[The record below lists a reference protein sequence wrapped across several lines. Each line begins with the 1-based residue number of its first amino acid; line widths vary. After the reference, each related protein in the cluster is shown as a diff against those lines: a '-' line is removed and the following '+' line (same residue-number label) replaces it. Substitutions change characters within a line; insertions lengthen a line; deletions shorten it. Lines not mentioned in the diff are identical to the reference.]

1 MKKVILEFTLNGHKR
16 TYYRRT
22 DVFGEVVTTV
32 NQESARLIKENE
44 VPEIV
49 KKLIVKYGKENVKDV
64 NLIKKDGHY

>member
-32 NQESARLIKENE
+32 NQGSARLIKENE

-64 NLIKKDGHY
+64 NLIKKDGQC

>member
-32 NQESARLIKENE
+32 NQDSARLIKENE
-44 VPEIV
+44 VPGV
-49 KKLIVKYGKENVKDV
+49 LKKLIVKYGKENVKDV
-64 NLIKKDGHY
+64 NLIKKDGQ

>member
-32 NQESARLIKENE
+32 NQDSARLIRENE

-64 NLIKKDGHY
+64 NIIKKDGQ

>member
-44 VPEIV
+44 VPEII
-49 KKLIVKYGKENVKDV
+49 KKLIVKHGKENVKDV
-64 NLIKKDGHY
+64 NIIKKDGQ

>member
-64 NLIKKDGHY
+64 NLIKKDGQ

>member
-32 NQESARLIKENE
+32 NQDSARLIKENE
-44 VPEIV
+44 VSGV
-49 KKLIVKYGKENVKDV
+49 LKKLIVKYGKENVKDV